1 MSNAATCRTDKLEP
15 LGEALAIIDF
25 AKAQAAQRARHLQ
38 HPQFCLDAIR
48 YGVEH
53 GGLAGLKKVQMG
65 SVKAYGREPQ
75 ACCVTTGLPGTC

>member
-1 MSNAATCRTDKLEP
+1 MQSLKLSNAATCRTDKLEP

-53 GGLAGLKKVQMG
+53 GGLAGLKKV
-65 SVKAYGREPQ
+65 R
-75 ACCVTTGLPGTC
+75 TGLIPSL